1 MRRTF
6 TPNPPGIGSPCGLR
20 YMLGSALR
28 SAPLGGRR
36 PWGSKDWYVFSAVVV
51 MSLLP
56 PVPKGRHKAIAY
68 IWGKERGVFQ
78 GRTGL
83 VSTSFAPQSS
93 TDLSLYVPPTRK
105 SSPLPHH
112 LTMAP
117 KSESSTIVPDSTVY
131 PPLRDN
137 DTWLLEVAK
146 IQVLHEATLQDL
158 LQTRNDAVTHIL
170 HERNEL
176 LRERSV
182 VPFAVG
188 TTLSHS
194 M

>member
-93 TDLSLYVPPTRK
+93 TDLSLYVPPCQEAALTRRVAWRRSGRGVGLGPSGK
-105 SSPLPHH
+105 QLHPATPE
-112 LTMAP
+112 LTA
-117 KSESSTIVPDSTVY
+117 
-131 PPLRDN
+131 
-137 DTWLLEVAK
+137 W
-146 IQVLHEATLQDL
+146 
-158 LQTRNDAVTHIL
+158 
-170 HERNEL
+170 
-176 LRERSV
+176 RERPADS
-182 VPFAVG
+182 
-188 TTLSHS
+188 SQ
-194 M
+194 